1 VSDALWEDLAATLE
15 SVAATSSKREKV
27 ARLSAY
33 LRQLPEPVLPVACV
47 YLTGRVLPPGHP
59 HKLQIGWA
67 AVVEVLQDLSGAS
80 DREVADLYLRWGDLG
95 DVAAELVARRRT
107 EPLFPERLSILA
119 AHALLERAA
128 AAAGKGAAAA
138 RRRALRALLEQAR
151 PLEAKYLVRV
161 LTGDL
166 RVGLKEGLLQE
177 AVATAFGAP
186 AEAVRRADLL
196 QSDLGAVAALARR
209 GALQEASLQYFRPF
223 RFMLAGTLST
233 PEEALEDAAEVFAED
248 KYDGVRVQVHCAG
261 GRLALYSRTL
271 DDVTP
276 AFPELHRPLLGV
288 GEAYMAD
295 AEVVAWAGARP
306 APFHRLQQRLRRT
319 DPEAMAG
326 QVPVAL
332 FVFDL
337 LRVGDRD
344 LVDFPLEE
352 RRRAGEALPWA
363 PPVYLA
369 TGRRVRDV
377 AALRQAFQEA
387 RARGNEGLVVKRLD
401 APYQPGRRGRLWLK
415 WKEPLATLD
424 VVVVGVEFGHGKR
437 ARVLSD
443 YTFAVR
449 DGDRLRVVGKAYSGL
464 TDAEIQQLTAWFQEH
479 TVRDLGRFRWV
490 EPRVVLEVAFD
501 AVTRSDRHDSGY
513 ALRFPRILRVR
524 TDKNPEEISTLE
536 EVESLYLQQAREPP
550 DPSFRPPT
558 GGVP

>member
-1 VSDALWEDLAATLE
+1 MCDAPWEDLAATLE
-15 SVAATSSKREKV
+15 SVGNTPSKREKV
-27 ARLSAY
+27 TRLAAY
-33 LRQLPEPVLPVACV
+33 LRRLPEPALPVACT
-47 YLTGRVLPPGHP
+47 YLTGRVLPAGHP

-67 AVVEVLQDLSGAS
+67 TVVEVLEELSGAS
-80 DREVADLYLRWGDLG
+80 DREVTDLYLRWGDLG

-107 EPLFPERLSILA
+107 EPLFRDRLTLLG

-128 AAAGKGAAAA
+128 AACGKGAAAT
-138 RRRALRALLEQAR
+138 RRRVLSTVLEQAQ

-177 AVATAFGAP
+177 AVAAAFGAP
-186 AEAVRRADLL
+186 PEAVRRADLL
-196 QSDLGAVAALARR
+196 QSDLGAVAVLARR

-223 RFMLAGTLST
+223 RFMLAGTLRT
-233 PEEALEDAAEVFAED
+233 PEEALEGAAEVFAED
-248 KYDGVRVQVHCAG
+248 KYDGVRVQAHRAS

-271 DDVTP
+271 DDVSQS
-276 AFPELHRPLLGV
+276 FPELHRALAEA
-288 GEAYMAD
+288 GEAYVVD
-295 AEVVAWAGARP
+295 AEVVAWAGTRP
-306 APFHRLQQRLRRT
+306 APFHQLQQRLRRT
-319 DPEAMAG
+319 NPGAVAR
-326 QVPVAL
+326 QVPVAM

-337 LRVGDRD
+337 LRVGERD
-344 LVDFPLEE
+344 LVDLPFEA
-352 RRRAGEALPWA
+352 RRRALEALRWL
-363 PPVYLA
+363 PPVYVA
-369 TGRRVRDV
+369 RGCRVRDV
-377 AALRQAFQEA
+377 EALRRAFQDA
-387 RARGNEGLVVKRLD
+387 RERGNEGLVVKRLD

-449 DGDRLRVVGKAYSGL
+449 DGDQLRVVGKAYSGL
-464 TDAEIQQLTAWFQEH
+464 TDAEIRQLTGWFQQH

-524 TDKNPEEISTLE
+524 TDKGPQEVSTLE
-536 EVESLYLQQAREPP
+536 EVEALYLRQGRPRDPSLLPP
-550 DPSFRPPT
+550 D